1 MDSAAIAKM
10 LQEFLSALGFDA
22 MARDVATE
30 TDFSRL
36 QQYARV
42 VLKQSMEAERRAIH
56 SRFAVLRLV

>member
-1 MDSAAIAKM
+1 MNTAQVTQM

-30 TDFSRL
+30 TDWTRL

-42 VLKQSMEAERRAIH
+42 VLKQSPEAERRAIH
-56 SRFAVLRLV
+56 SRFALLRLV